1 MTSGQK
7 VSFSLLITLVFSVVF
22 ALTAHSTNLLKILN
36 EKYYSQN
43 IIDEKNENLNKIAK
57 NTDSYIKNFLSQM
70 ENEKEAFT
78 KQECIRSYLEKNPSE
93 SLIVKRRNL
102 TAQLFEDNP
111 ALKGIRII
119 DKNGKF
125 LHYSSFSDDVLNT
138 NGNLKTYKNY
148 TEIVENSNEID
159 FNQIKVNETEQ
170 KSKIFVDSKKN
181 RIIISI
187 PFYLSQDIYSAILVC
202 YFNFYDIKTELI
214 KSYAISEDENLNL
227 VSENLSGGIVS
238 GIPSISSEE
247 FEKPILEKWKISK
260 SYKKPE
266 EILQTK
272 NKNYWVLLS
281 SNLCEY
287 LTVAGV
293 YKSEILEI
301 PKNLFYVLFACCGI
315 TIFLLFFLL
324 FSLKQSPEIVL
335 KKKLKAIQLKIIKE
349 YLDKK
354 NEIQWNDVINQLKK
368 RKNDLQEDIYASLG
382 VRSKK
387 QKKSLDELLEKS
399 WNEIFD
405 IFEQKNVSN
414 EKKSAELSEITMEK
428 LKKMFE
434 EVLKENNLNI
444 NVANTT
450 KKIENITEGK
460 KVEQMESVEIL
471 ENLEVLESAE
481 SENTKNER
489 SVPSQKNNNS
499 LEEIETLEVLQPESS
514 CTDVTDDFT
523 NDSANFLGTL
533 NSNDSQFIDS
543 PDSFIRNDDCFP
555 TTENLFAEEIN
566 FGTEYISTQKELKNP
581 KFSVFNLPSMIP
593 EKSETTKEIENLQKS
608 SKSSKKKSGLL
619 ALASAFNEIALRE
632 HPDNQTIVK
641 NKNGIFQISQDLKYD
656 SVSIDKDFKSLV
668 DSVLK

>member
-7 VSFSLLITLVFSVVF
+7 VAFSLLITLVFSVVF
-22 ALTAHSTNLLKILN
+22 AFTARSTNLLKILN
-36 EKYYSQN
+36 EKYYSQT
-43 IIDEKNENLNKIAK
+43 IINEKNENLNKIAK
-57 NTDSYIKNFLSQM
+57 NTDSYIKSFLSQM
-70 ENEKEAFT
+70 ENEENAFT

-93 SLIVKRRNL
+93 SLIVERRNL

-111 ALKGIRII
+111 ALEGIRLI

-125 LHYSSFSDDVLNT
+125 LHYSSFSDDVLNI

-148 TEIVENSNEID
+148 TEIIENSNEID

-187 PFYLSQDIYSAILVC
+187 PFYLSQDIYSASLVC
-202 YFNFYDIKTELI
+202 YFNFYDIKNELI
-214 KSYAISEDENLNL
+214 KVNAISEGENLNL
-227 VSENLSGGIVS
+227 ISENLSGGFVS
-238 GIPSISSEE
+238 GIPNVSPEE

-272 NKNYWVLLS
+272 NKNHWVLLS

-287 LTVAGV
+287 LIVAGV
-293 YKSEILEI
+293 YKSEIFEI
-301 PKNLFYVLFACCGI
+301 SKNLVYVLFVCCGI
-315 TIFLLFFLL
+315 TIFLIVFLL

-387 QKKSLDELLEKS
+387 QKKSVDELLEKS

-460 KVEQMESVEIL
+460 KVEQMESVENL

-481 SENTKNER
+481 SENTKNEG
-489 SVPSQKNNNS
+489 SVPSQKNNDS
-499 LEEIETLEVLQPESS
+499 LEEIEPLEFLEPESL
-514 CTDVTDDFT
+514 CADVTDDV
-523 NDSANFLGTL
+523 SANFLGTI
-533 NSNDSQFIDS
+533 NSNDSQFTDS
-543 PDSFIRNDDCFP
+543 PDSFIRNDDSFP

-566 FGTEYISTQKELKNP
+566 FGTEYISTQEDLKNP
-581 KFSVFNLPSMIP
+581 KISVFNLPSMIP
-593 EKSETTKEIENLQKS
+593 ENSETTKKIENSQKS
-608 SKSSKKKSGLL
+608 SKSNKKKSGLL

-632 HPDNQTIVK
+632 RPDNQTIVK
-641 NKNGIFQISQDLKYD
+641 SQNGIFQISQNLKYD

>member
-1 MTSGQK
+1 MTSVQK
-7 VSFSLLITLVFSVVF
+7 VAFSLLITLVLSVIFVF
-22 ALTAHSTNLLKILN
+22 TARSTNLLKILN
-36 EKYYSQN
+36 EKYYSQS

-57 NTDSYIKNFLSQM
+57 STDYYIKKFLSQM
-70 ENEKEAFT
+70 EDEKKAFT

-93 SLIVKRRNL
+93 SLIVERRNL

-111 ALKGIRII
+111 ALKGIRLI

-148 TEIVENSNEID
+148 TEIVENSDEID
-159 FNQIKVNETEQ
+159 FNQIKVNEIEQ
-170 KSKIFVDSKKN
+170 KSKVFVDSKRN

-187 PFYLSQDIYSAILVC
+187 PFYLSQDIYSATLVC
-202 YFNFYDIKTELI
+202 YFNFYNIKNELI
-214 KSYAISEDENLNL
+214 KNNAISEGENLNL
-227 VSENLSGGIVS
+227 VSENLSGGIVN
-238 GIPSISSEE
+238 GIPNVSPEE
-247 FEKPILEKWKISK
+247 FEKPILKKWKISK

-266 EILQTK
+266 ESLQTK

-293 YKSEILEI
+293 YKSEIFEI
-301 PKNLFYVLFACCGI
+301 SKNLVYVLFTCCGI
-315 TIFLLFFLL
+315 TIFLIVFLL
-324 FSLKQSPEIVL
+324 FSLKQSPEVVL

-382 VRSKK
+382 VHSKK
-387 QKKSLDELLEKS
+387 QKKSVDELLEKS

-414 EKKSAELSEITMEK
+414 EKRSTELSEITMEK
-428 LKKMFE
+428 LKRMFE

-460 KVEQMESVEIL
+460 KVEQMECVENL
-471 ENLEVLESAE
+471 ENLEVLKSAE
-481 SENTKNER
+481 SENTKNEG
-489 SVPSQKNNNS
+489 SVPSQNNDT
-499 LEEIETLEVLQPESS
+499 LEEIEPLEFLQPESS

-523 NDSANFLGTL
+523 DDDSANFLDAL
-533 NSNDSQFIDS
+533 KFNDSQFTDS

-566 FGTEYISTQKELKNP
+566 FGTEYISTQEDLKNP
-581 KFSVFNLPSMIP
+581 KISVFNLPSMIP
-593 EKSETTKEIENLQKS
+593 ENSEATKKIENLQKS
-608 SKSSKKKSGLL
+608 SKSNKKKSGLL
-619 ALASAFNEIALRE
+619 AIASAFNEIALRE

-641 NKNGIFQISQDLKYD
+641 SQNGIFQISQNLKYD
-656 SVSIDKDFKSLV
+656 TVPIDKDFKSLV

>member
-70 ENEKEAFT
+70 ETEKEAFT

-148 TEIVENSNEID
+148 TEIVENSNELD

-187 PFYLSQDIYSAILVC
+187 PFYLLQDIYSACLVC
-202 YFNFYDIKTELI
+202 YFNFYDIKTELL

-238 GIPSISSEE
+238 GIPSVSSEE
-247 FEKPILEKWKISK
+247 FEEPILEKWKMSK

-287 LTVAGV
+287 LTIAGV
-293 YKSEILEI
+293 YKSEIFEI

-368 RKNDLQEDIYASLG
+368 RKNDLQDDIYASLG

-471 ENLEVLESAE
+471 ENLEVLESEE

-581 KFSVFNLPSMIP
+581 KISVFNLPSMIS
-593 EKSETTKEIENLQKS
+593 EKSETTKDIENLQKS

>member
-7 VSFSLLITLVFSVVF
+7 VAFSLLITLVLSVAFVF
-22 ALTAHSTNLLKILN
+22 TARSTNLLKILN
-36 EKYYSQN
+36 EKYYSQSV
-43 IIDEKNENLNKIAK
+43 IDEKNKNLNKIAK
-57 NTDSYIKNFLSQM
+57 STDLYIKNFLSQM
-70 ENEKEAFT
+70 ESEKNAFT

-93 SLIVKRRNL
+93 SLIVERRNL

-111 ALKGIRII
+111 ALHGIRLI

-125 LHYSSFSDDVLNT
+125 LHYSSYEDDVFTT

-148 TEIVENSNEID
+148 TEIVEKSNEIN
-159 FNQIKVNETEQ
+159 FNQIKVSETEQ
-170 KSKIFVDSKKN
+170 KSKIFVDSKNN

-202 YFNFYDIKTELI
+202 YFNFYDIKNELI
-214 KSYAISEDENLNL
+214 NQNAIFEGENLKL
-227 VSENLSGGIVS
+227 VSENLSGGIVI
-238 GIPSISSEE
+238 GFPNDSSSE

-272 NKNYWVLLS
+272 NKDYWVFLS
-281 SNLCEY
+281 SNLCEF
-287 LTVAGV
+287 LNVGGI
-293 YKSEILEI
+293 YKSDVFEIS
-301 PKNLFYVLFACCGI
+301 KNLVYVLFACCGL
-315 TIFLLFFLL
+315 TIFLIIFLL

-335 KKKLKAIQLKIIKE
+335 KNKLKAIQLKIIKE

-354 NEIQWNDVINQLKK
+354 DEFQWNDVIKQLKNR
-368 RKNDLQEDIYASLG
+368 RKDLKDDIYANLG
-382 VRSKK
+382 VHSKK
-387 QKKSLDELLEKS
+387 QKKSVDELLEKS

-414 EKKSAELSEITMEK
+414 EKKSTELSELSIEK

-444 NVANTT
+444 NVANTQ

-460 KVEQMESVEIL
+460 KVEQMESVENF

-481 SENTKNER
+481 SENTKNEG
-489 SVPSQKNNNS
+489 SVPSKKDDNDNI
-499 LEEIETLEVLQPESS
+499 EEIEPLEFLEPESFG
-514 CTDVTDDFT
+514 TDVTDDFT
-523 NDSANFLGTL
+523 TEDSADFLS
-533 NSNDSQFIDS
+533 NSNDSQFTDS
-543 PDSFIRNDDCFP
+543 PDSFIRNDNCFP

-566 FGTEYISTQKELKNP
+566 FGTEYISTQEELKNP
-581 KFSVFNLPSMIP
+581 KISVFNLPSMIP
-593 EKSETTKEIENLQKS
+593 ENSEINKKTETLQKS
-608 SKSSKKKSGLL
+608 SKTKQKKSGLL

-632 HPDNQTIVK
+632 RPDNQTIVK
-641 NKNGIFQISQDLKYD
+641 NQNGIFQISQNLKYD
-656 SVSIDKDFKSLV
+656 TVSIDKDFKSLV